1 MIKKKI
7 TQMQNQRRSYVACGL
22 LWIKREKKTQSTT
35 TTDKITGRNLDREKR
50 AGLGGNQESQRRR
63 RYS

>member
-1 MIKKKI
+1 
-7 TQMQNQRRSYVACGL
+7 VACGL

-63 RYS
+63 RCS